1 MVLQVH
7 VLIELALLF
16 LRIIQ
21 IVVLLMMWPLP
32 MITYVGFSFTC
43 HDCMFIMIGAN
54 VTTNN
59 DATSSIASPSSLVS
73 TTPNIR
79 SNLHVPSTQMT
90 NTSSTHN
97 NSPKSNCPNNL
108 DVALQAFIQRFV
120 PSDNTTIGQ
129 ILQGISR
136 NAESV
141 QISNTS

>member
-1 MVLQVH
+1 
-7 VLIELALLF
+7 
-16 LRIIQ
+16 
-21 IVVLLMMWPLP
+21 
-32 MITYVGFSFTC
+32 
-43 HDCMFIMIGAN
+43 MFIMIGAN

-59 DATSSIASPSSLVS
+59 GATSSIASPSSSVS

-120 PSDNTTIGQ
+120 PSDNTTILGKFYKAFHVMLNQ
-129 ILQGISR
+129 CRSPILHKQLHTLYL
-136 NAESV
+136 V
-141 QISNTS
+141 LVLYPQ